1 MGTAV
6 SAHLFAVPTRGV
18 LGDDSL
24 GSSSR
29 ISSSWPASPG
39 RGRLTAVPSE
49 TVALLVGS
57 IGRIGVLRGGRPS
70 ADGRGF
76 LQRQP
81 EFFPHVSVM
90 SRWGGIGTTD
100 GPGATKGGYGLRR
113 TPSVLL
119 PSVLP
124 HDGRDLPCG
133 RECSAAGL
141 VPSAAWSAVGA
152 RERAKSD
159 RSPEPAA

>member
-1 MGTAV
+1 MASIPRPRQADGSAV
-6 SAHLFAVPTRGV
+6 GNRCSAGRLDWSDWRATRG
-18 LGDDSL
+18 SAI
-24 GSSSR
+24 SR
-29 ISSSWPASPG
+29 RQRLPAAA
-39 RGRLTAVPSE
+39 T
-49 TVALLVGS
+49 
-57 IGRIGVLRGGRPS
+57 GVLS
-70 ADGRGF
+70 ARV
-76 LQRQP
+76 R
-81 EFFPHVSVM
+81 HVAV
-90 SRWGGIGTTD
+90 GGIGTTD

-124 HDGRDLPCG
+124 HDGRDLQCG
-133 RECSAAGL
+133 RERSAAGL